1 MFNFNPKKTN
11 NTDSAVSV
19 QVNEAFDQYFSD
31 VFRYVQYKVNDEN
44 VAEDI
49 ASETFIRLVDAAQKG
64 KFPSEK
70 VKGWLFVTASHVISD
85 HYRSL
90 YKNKETE
97 LTEEVSDHGPDLQK
111 QSEQKEMSQLLSKNL
126 QKLTEEQQQ
135 VLNYRFN
142 LDYSIEDTAQI
153 MNKNTNAIKQ
163 LQFRAVSALK
173 KMMDESI

>member
-1 MFNFNPKKTN
+1 MFNFNPKKTT
-11 NTDSAVSV
+11 NTDSNVSD

-31 VFRYVQYKVNDEN
+31 VFRYVQYKVNDES

-49 ASETFIRLVDAAQKG
+49 TSETFIRLVDTAQKG
-64 KFPSEK
+64 NFPSEK

-85 HYRSL
+85 HFRSV

-97 LTEEVSDHGPDLQK
+97 LTEEVSDRGQSLQK
-111 QSEQKEMSQLLSKNL
+111 QSEHKELSQLLSKNL

-142 LDYSIEDTAQI
+142 LDYSIEETAQM

-163 LQFRAVSALK
+163 LQFRAIAALK